1 MNLTTRSKQNSKTV
15 PGLPTLIPGTG
26 TMMRSHTHDY
36 VMLHVKWDFSN
47 VIKITKQLTS
57 S

>member
-1 MNLTTRSKQNSKTV
+1 MNLTTHSKQNSETV
-15 PGLPTLIPGTG
+15 PGLPTLIPGAG
-26 TMMRSHTHDY
+26 NMRSHTQDY